1 MEESKYEYKVIND
14 LLISSSECSLYL
26 QNKFPH
32 SDSHEKKLVTL
43 CIYQVVEGNYS
54 PFLTFLLQKNITQ
67 DITTI
72 AFPTMSLTNSMIFE
86 NDCFLNNTIE
96 YIQLLLM
103 TKFIDVNDE
112 DIIINGLCEH
122 GSNTYVFID
131 ITKCK
136 IDIYDVYAKNHLW
149 FCLID
154 EIVNTGHIC
163 NIKINSSVSN
173 FFIENKD
180 FMFLH
185 NTEKDDK
192 YEIPMVA
199 YVGRDVSKLNFTYI
213 FGVTKAGN
221 QSIMGPYYYFTNYKN
236 AMIKGSTIINEDGKY
251 KKGGIIRFA
260 IFLGKLTLKLNN
272 LEDDVDVSETK
283 MERLTDNK
291 LLQLYEQLTNRISDH
306 NGIWNED
313 YDSVYLPNI
322 ILDNGEHLKESLT
335 YVLKNYNQQCP
346 LSYHYIDTK
355 TICTEEYSIM

>member
-1 MEESKYEYKVIND
+1 MEENKYEYKAIND
-14 LLISSSECSLYL
+14 LLISPSDSSLYL

-32 SDSHEKKLVTL
+32 SDSDEKKLVNL
-43 CIYQVVEGNYS
+43 CIYQVVQGNYS

-67 DITTI
+67 DVTTVS
-72 AFPTMSLTNSMIFE
+72 FPSMPLTNSMIFE
-86 NDCFLNNTIE
+86 NDCFLDNTIE

-103 TKFIDVNDE
+103 TKFIDVNEE
-112 DIIINGLCEH
+112 DIIVNGLCEH
-122 GSNTYVFID
+122 ESNTYVFID

-154 EIVNTGHIC
+154 EIVNSGHIC
-163 NIKINSSVSN
+163 NIKINSRVSD

-185 NTEKDDK
+185 NTEKDEK

-199 YVGRDVSKLNFTYI
+199 YVGKEVSKLNFTYI
-213 FGVTKAGN
+213 FGVAKAGN

-236 AMIKGSTIINEDGKY
+236 AVSQGATIINDNGQY

-260 IFLGKLTLKLNN
+260 IFLGNLSLKLNN
-272 LEDDVDVSETK
+272 VEDDVDMSETK

-291 LLQLYEQLTNRISDH
+291 LSQLYEQLTNRISDH
-306 NGIWNED
+306 NGSWNEE

-322 ILDNGEHLKESLT
+322 ILDNGEHLKESVT
-335 YVLKNYNQQCP
+335 YVLKNYNQQHS

-355 TICTEEYSIM
+355 TLETGKYSII